1 MTPKILQSD
10 LGLEFRG
17 EVSAW
22 CDEHEIKQVFSKSH
36 SPQAQG
42 LVEGINK
49 LLRMKLRDAMV
60 RAATRKW
67 TTFLDRCVENWNNTP
82 HAGQAH
88 SPTWLYRA
96 DDDEF
101 VEKRAEAV
109 SKLEQR
115 AQAKVAK
122 SKAAKVIVGDAVR
135 ISLRALSSC
144 VRQAIK
150 VEKTSKYNCQVE
162 S

>member
-49 LLRMKLRDAMV
+49 LLRMKLQVCCRTRYQV
-60 RAATRKW
+60 EYLTAALTKNTLLQVLLSRIPKNNLAALGVHVTRNEFLGKYGLTRK
-67 TTFLDRCVENWNNTP
+67 DRARWGDIINVAINEEGKDILEEEYT
-82 HAGQAH
+82 GL
-88 SPTWLYRA
+88 S
-96 DDDEF
+96 E
-101 VEKRAEAV
+101 EKLRQQPFYKACPQSLAV
-109 SKLEQR
+109 K
-115 AQAKVAK
+115 
-122 SKAAKVIVGDAVR
+122 
-135 ISLRALSSC
+135 
-144 VRQAIK
+144 
-150 VEKTSKYNCQVE
+150 
-162 S
+162 